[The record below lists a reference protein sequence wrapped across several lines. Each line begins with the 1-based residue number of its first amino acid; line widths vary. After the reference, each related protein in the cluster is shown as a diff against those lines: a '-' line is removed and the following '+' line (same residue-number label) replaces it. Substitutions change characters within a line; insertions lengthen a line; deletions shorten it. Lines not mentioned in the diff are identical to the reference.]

1 MNELQDN
8 EQNQLVN
15 NYINK
20 LNQKIKN
27 FEIENSALK
36 ETLKQQN
43 NNITSLKKEK
53 IRIYESLKKHQAA
66 FAETIMQK
74 DSDILSLEK
83 ELTNYIEEKSHL
95 QEQVDKLKLKSKRYD
110 ELQGNLLRIQLK
122 AESTALKMIEESQT
136 QSMEAISIIDDI
148 SKEVYLFM
156 IDIDKLK
163 EDLKIGTATIE
174 DRISS
179 ICYKFNFY
187 LQNLKKIKKSFYESN
202 NLTIPNEE

>member
-27 FEIENSALK
+27 LEIENSTLK
-36 ETLKQQN
+36 ETLKQQS

-148 SKEVYLFM
+148 AKEVYLFM

-179 ICYKFNFY
+179 IYYKFNFY